1 MLVASLI
8 ALMLMSISR
17 QRCELPIDYCTG
29 VMCNDVAQMLLSI
42 ISGIDVVMPNGC
54 ILLLA

>member
-29 VMCNDVAQMLLSI
+29 GMCNDALL
-42 ISGIDVVMPNGC
+42 V
-54 ILLLA
+54 